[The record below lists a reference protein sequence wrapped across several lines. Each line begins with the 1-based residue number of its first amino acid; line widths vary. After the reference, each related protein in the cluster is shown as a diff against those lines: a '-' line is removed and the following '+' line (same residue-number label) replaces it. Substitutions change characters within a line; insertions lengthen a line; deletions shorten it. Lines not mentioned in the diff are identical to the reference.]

1 ATRDMVNVIDV
12 EEINIEELKA
22 LKPKAIVISPGPGR
36 PSDYPILFKVMDDFY
51 QHIPIL
57 GVCLGFQM
65 ICQYFGGIIIHRDRP
80 I

>member
-1 ATRDMVNVIDV
+1 MIVVIDNKDSFTYNLINYFKMATRDMVNVIDV

-57 GVCLGFQM
+57 GSV
-65 ICQYFGGIIIHRDRP
+65 
-80 I
+80 